1 MYRTKHRLISLLLC
15 LLLLLPLFP
24 AVVTAEE
31 QATVTDGVTVVSEVE
46 SKRTAFEKHY
56 LLSNGNYY
64 AVSYAE
70 AIHEQDQ
77 NGKWVDVDNTPVYSA
92 KAAAHSV
99 KGKTYSAAF
108 DSKKGKTTLTDK
120 DGKALSWHYE
130 LLGSTNTKERMA
142 LSANRAVLQS
152 TSALSPK
159 GRAVS
164 DQEAFALPKA
174 QGSLRFEKA
183 FGSMNADLSYTVSP
197 QKIKEDVILY
207 TKGEVTALSMVVENC
222 AYTAELSGANVLFKD
237 KSGKTSFKVDA
248 PYMFDAAGADST
260 DVAVSLVQKGT
271 TVTIT
276 YTPSASWL
284 NAADRVYP
292 VTFDPAVTTNDY
304 QANIED
310 MSIMSNG
317 TTNAVG
323 SRLYLG
329 KISSNNSM
337 AYFRINN
344 LPQTGNLP
352 ITAVTFDLSFYA
364 AASSTVNGKTLVM
377 EQLSYTGAFSALTYT
392 TSVSPVYD
400 IDTYTV
406 VTGATAHGFDM
417 LTAGFLEAAAE
428 NAPFTCRLRFSEEL
442 SSGNLHINS
451 MESNSERKPKPLL
464 TVFYGYENPSFS
476 ASQIF
481 LRDSASNNILKM
493 TGTTLSMVDYNVNEA
508 RAAMALEE
516 GDNGVLIKAVYE
528 GVYLD
533 AASITAG
540 STVSGSTSG
549 DEWLI
554 RQVSD
559 ATYLISPASAPT
571 LALSRTSS
579 GIVLQK
585 VSSALAGDQHWKILD
600 TNGSFL
606 FSGRTIEDGIYYINN
621 QQTRTFLIKNG
632 TTTVPTLQAGTESA
646 LGDKMAWKLTFI
658 GNGLYM
664 IESVLSPNHYLHASA
679 AGVSVKRIAA
689 GAVPA
694 NAKFHITANGAN
706 EFFIKSGTNHYLAS
720 SASSATALTVATSP
734 ASVGNRAG
742 WRVCEKEEYDELSDF
757 SIADFHVLLN
767 ESVTLSIGN
776 TTTFDFASTTSDF
789 RCISANSALYTVN
802 GITVTSGSVADVDSL
817 TIEHIPTG
825 VTQTCIGWFGDGIFC
840 LTSSTGRL
848 NASST
853 SSIGVADA
861 VDCVNENF
869 GKQLWYTEFAE
880 TTNGINYYYI
890 HSLGIRDSN
899 YTDNNVLKN
908 SSILNKLS
916 LTMREEGD
924 STLLWQFH
932 RLPSGEYQL
941 INKNTDRSLY
951 VSGTSLTA
959 SASNA
964 TLWALDD
971 MFELDLPSCS
981 WSEEYAGQSGP
992 YHVKIVLDS
1001 SVTSISAFQDL
1012 WEDSS
1017 PVWSAWNSISDNLI
1031 VYKPTDSAPENALI
1045 VTIVAAPLNDDTLGQ
1060 TTATPSY
1067 TFHPIDPNDTMLYDW
1082 SACTITLNSSLS
1094 TQSSK
1099 AIQKTIIHEIGHALK
1114 LSHKRNESPFTRYG
1128 ETQSNVLSIMNQGL
1142 PSVNSSVTVMPSFLD
1157 KFDLI
1162 TKWRIAS

>member
-1 MYRTKHRLISLLLC
+1 MCRTKHRLISLLLC

-46 SKRTAFEKHY
+46 SKRNAFEKHY

-70 AIHEQDQ
+70 AVHEQDQ

-92 KAAAHSV
+92 KALAHTV

-108 DSKKGKTTLTDK
+108 DSKKGKTSLAGK
-120 DGKALSWHYE
+120 DGNALSWHYE

-142 LSANRAVLQS
+142 LSANKAVLQS

-310 MSIMSNG
+310 MSVMSNG
-317 TTNAVG
+317 TTNAVA

-364 AASSTVNGKTLVM
+364 KASSAVNGKTLVM

-406 VTGATAHGFDM
+406 VTNAAAHGFDM

-451 MESNSERKPKPLL
+451 MESNSETKPKPLL

-493 TGTTLSMVDYNVNEA
+493 TGTTLSMVAYNANEA

-606 FSGRTIEDGIYYINN
+606 FSGRTIDDGIYYINN

-720 SASSATALTVATSP
+720 SASSTTALTVATSP

-742 WRVCEKEEYDELSDF
+742 WRLCEREEYEEFRNISPIPLIVGTSYNLSSFFSESTFTNALDFSTVVIEENAPVSDLSIASFTTSASGDF
-757 SIADFHVLLN
+757 SITIAHIP
-767 ESVTLSIGN
+767 SGKTVTQSI
-776 TTTFDFASTTSDF
+776 
-789 RCISANSALYTVN
+789 ISRTNQVYMKIVVDP
-802 GITVTSGSVADVDSL
+802 GITHLNTD
-817 TIEHIPTG
+817 IPTG
-825 VTQTCIGWFGDGIFC
+825 HVFLYITNDTFEEIMLNGLAISAGDSITIGRFPDRITGLGKPDTCVSHKGTWYNLDARDYSNNMYRTTLALNTVLTDSEISALSVYLANNDDVYDVAFENCVHFAIGAWN
-840 LTSSTGRL
+840 LVSSTTIPTAITIPNTL
-848 NASST
+848 YYWIAPNTNAIADIPLIT
-853 SSIGVADA
+853 EYEYIGFFD
-861 VDCVNENF
+861 
-869 GKQLWYTEFAE
+869 G
-880 TTNGINYYYI
+880 
-890 HSLGIRDSN
+890 
-899 YTDNNVLKN
+899 
-908 SSILNKLS
+908 
-916 LTMREEGD
+916 
-924 STLLWQFH
+924 
-932 RLPSGEYQL
+932 
-941 INKNTDRSLY
+941 NTFNAY
-951 VSGTSLTA
+951 AWPVSTA
-959 SASNA
+959 SN
-964 TLWALDD
+964 
-971 MFELDLPSCS
+971 
-981 WSEEYAGQSGP
+981 
-992 YHVKIVLDS
+992 
-1001 SVTSISAFQDL
+1001 
-1012 WEDSS
+1012 
-1017 PVWSAWNSISDNLI
+1017 
-1031 VYKPTDSAPENALI
+1031 
-1045 VTIVAAPLNDDTLGQ
+1045 
-1060 TTATPSY
+1060 
-1067 TFHPIDPNDTMLYDW
+1067 
-1082 SACTITLNSSLS
+1082 
-1094 TQSSK
+1094 
-1099 AIQKTIIHEIGHALK
+1099 
-1114 LSHKRNESPFTRYG
+1114 
-1128 ETQSNVLSIMNQGL
+1128 
-1142 PSVNSSVTVMPSFLD
+1142 
-1157 KFDLI
+1157 
-1162 TKWRIAS
+1162 